1 MGLCRGVFVLM
12 SCIVLDAVPRCVCRT
27 SSAFSVV
34 NILIARWQC
43 IRIKCTKPCSNP
55 TSYRSLPMIM
65 SLLCIHALCQL
76 LLAGCLAWDPNFGTH
91 LKPRLDR
98 YECTDLFY
106 TLCTV
111 LKLLKIFRRTVLSV
125 FSLNF
130 MHNLVHCLDIE
141 T

>member
-34 NILIARWQC
+34 NILIAKWQC

-65 SLLCIHALCQL
+65 SLLCIHAYASCSWQ
-76 LLAGCLAWDPNFGTH
+76 A
-91 LKPRLDR
+91 
-98 YECTDLFY
+98 
-106 TLCTV
+106 V
-111 LKLLKIFRRTVLSV
+111 LHGIPT
-125 FSLNF
+125 
-130 MHNLVHCLDIE
+130 LVHI
-141 T
+141 